1 MLQILEKLISARS
14 VSPSDDG
21 LIQHIANLL
30 TAHNFTCHIKEF
42 GTGEESTKNLYATFG
57 TKGKNL
63 CFAGHIDVVPPG
75 DLASW
80 KYDPF
85 KMTIEDEKIYGRGA
99 VDMKGAISAM
109 LKSAIVW
116 AEAREE
122 RISLLIT
129 SDEEAS
135 GKYGTKMMLEWMESQ
150 GIKIDFAIV
159 GEPTCDKI
167 FGDTIKIGRRGSI
180 NFSLKIIGKQ
190 GHVAYPEK
198 AINPNSIMVSV
209 LDKLLK
215 HKIDDGNEFFGPSNL
230 EIVSI
235 DTGNNVS
242 NLIPESSSAKF
253 NIRYSSIHEAEEIIA
268 KIKDIISSI
277 TEDFELES
285 NISGRAFL
293 SSKTDF
299 AENFK
304 KNILQHTGA
313 EASFSTSGGTSDARF
328 IKDYCPL
335 LEFGLL
341 NTTAH
346 QVDEYTE
353 ISHLQTLY
361 KVYYDA
367 INSFHSPNSMEYKP
381 WLRRTS

>member
-1 MLQILEKLISARS
+1 MLRILEKLISAKS
-14 VSPSDDG
+14 VSPKDDG
-21 LIQHIANLL
+21 LIQYIANLL
-30 TAHNFTCHIKEF
+30 TEHNFTCHIKEF
-42 GTGEESTKNLYATFG
+42 GEGEDATKNLYATFG
-57 TKGKNL
+57 TKGGNL
-63 CFAGHIDVVPPG
+63 CFAGHVDVVPPG
-75 DLASW
+75 NLAAW
-80 KYDPF
+80 KRDPF

-150 GIKIDFAIV
+150 GMKIDFTII

-180 NFSLKIIGKQ
+180 NFKLKIIGKQ
-190 GHVAYPEK
+190 GHIAYPEK
-198 AINPNSIMVSV
+198 AINPNSLIVGV
-209 LDKLLK
+209 LDQLLK
-215 HKIDDGNEFFGPSNL
+215 LSIDEGNEFFGPSNL

-242 NLIPESSSAKF
+242 NIIPESSTAKF

-268 KIKDIISSI
+268 KIKDIISSV
-277 TEDFELES
+277 TSNFEIES
-285 NISGRAFL
+285 TVSGRAFL

-299 AENFK
+299 TESFK
-304 KNILQHTGA
+304 KIVSQNTGVNTK
-313 EASFSTSGGTSDARF
+313 FSTSGGTSDARF
-328 IKDYCPL
+328 IKDYCPV

-346 QVDEYTE
+346 QIDEYTE

-367 INSFHSPNSMEYKP
+367 INSFHGI
-381 WLRRTS
+381 